1 MPLTVSIEVS
11 QSSIA
16 PQNIT
21 VTDTSTGSDV
31 NVTERRII
39 LQNAIGEYLTGNGS
53 DINYDVW
60 PYASS
65 SITLSVLTETIGDQ
79 ALNVIVNWVDS
90 GGTALYTD
98 NNNYP
103 FPQWGKQF
111 FVYLV
116 QQQGLTPGV
125 YQDLTYSGNLA
136 VFWANLVAGINQVE
150 TGNDPAGA
158 QNCFNRTNQMRLQEN
173 LFF

>member
-11 QSSIA
+11 QSAIA
-16 PQNIT
+16 PSNIT
-21 VTDTSTGSDV
+21 ITDTSTGSDV
-31 NVTERRII
+31 AVTERRVI

-53 DINYDVW
+53 TINYDVW

-65 SITLSVLTETIGDQ
+65 SITLDVITETIGDV
-79 ALNVIVNWVDS
+79 ALNVIVNWVSID
-90 GGTALYTD
+90 GTVLYTD

-136 VFWANLVAGINQVE
+136 VFWANLQAGINQVE
-150 TGNDPAGA
+150 IGNDPAGA
-158 QNCFNRTNQMRLQEN
+158 QNCFNRTNQMRLNEATY
-173 LFF
+173 F